1 MQVQSANNQNNSN
14 FGAKLIFADKAGEKL
29 LNYHYVGNSNHTQN
43 ILDKFEKYM
52 PEHTVQISI
61 KKCRPIAQDWLIAKN
76 ITTGY
81 TGKKN
86 LTSAERIYPM
96 NYDTHPSGS
105 SSLYALLELLLRK
118 DISWHNEF
126 WGISPKVK
134 SQI

>member
-1 MQVQSANNQNNSN
+1 MQVKEVGIKHYNTK
-14 FGAKLIFADKAGEKL
+14 FGAKLVFADKAAEQL
-29 LNYHYVGNSNHTQN
+29 LHYNYVGKPNLTKN
-43 ILDKFEKYM
+43 ILARFEKYM
-52 PEHTVQISI
+52 PEHTVQFSI

-105 SSLYALLELLLRK
+105 YSLYALLELLLRK
-118 DISWHNEF
+118 NVSWHNEF
-126 WGISPKVK
+126 WGISSKV
-134 SQI
+134 